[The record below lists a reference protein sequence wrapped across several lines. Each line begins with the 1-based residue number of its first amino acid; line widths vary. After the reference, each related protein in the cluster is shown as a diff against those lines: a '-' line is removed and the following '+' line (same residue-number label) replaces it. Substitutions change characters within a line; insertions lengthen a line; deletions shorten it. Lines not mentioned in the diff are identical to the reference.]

1 MHHIYVHC
9 VADAK
14 ATSMYK
20 KFMINQTIFSNVND
34 ALDPANSARNQ
45 LSDVKRWPGD
55 VYMNCTNMQHQWLMD
70 NELEQIIAYS
80 HALG

>member
-1 MHHIYVHC
+1 
-9 VADAK
+9 
-14 ATSMYK
+14 
-20 KFMINQTIFSNVND
+20 MINQTIFSNVND

-70 NELEQIIAYS
+70 NKLE
-80 HALG
+80 